1 MKRAIKVMILM
12 TILVM
17 SFMGTTAF
25 AEETVSPESDPG
37 PFADVSRTAW
47 YYEDLRYSCEEGLIE
62 GFDDSSFRP
71 EATLTRAQFVT
82 ILGRIEKGESDPS
95 QALSDV
101 REGHWAYPYIT
112 WAMKNGIT
120 NGVGK
125 GTGGARFDP
134 EGGLTREQ
142 LAVFSL
148 RYLRSKG
155 VTNEMIPADPD
166 LVISDFISVS
176 SWAREDMLV
185 FSRAGLAI
193 GNDGKKTSGRRIL
206 LEPSEII
213 TRAEAMAVL
222 AWIDRYLDGKTN
234 CARHKSFTGVLAA
247 ASDTITV
254 KAKSAADAADMGED
268 LLSEEPMDLPDP
280 EVMTDPE
287 EEPFTTDDEVSPDSI
302 ADGGFIAPEETEE
315 AITEET
321 VAVSDAGCVR
331 FETLGLSSAAAAAD
345 AKAQGRA
352 ILEKYIPYK
361 VMDRFSERGW
371 IIAICSDEEYDKRS
385 IKEGSTGFV
394 RTSEKVIYI
403 REKGNNPGTYAHEF
417 GHFLD
422 YVLHGEFGSSETEEM
437 YEKYRLEIG
446 EVVVGRYNPVFIK
459 MGRFTEAEYEERGA
473 NYAMSSAEEC
483 FAESFCQ
490 FCIHPEQLR
499 AGCPEY
505 YGYIEGCM
513 NRI

>member
-1 MKRAIKVMILM
+1 M
-12 TILVM
+12 TIFVIPL
-17 SFMGTTAF
+17 MGTTAF
-25 AEETVSPESDPG
+25 AEEAGSSEKDPG
-37 PFADVSRTAW
+37 PFHDVPRSAW

-71 EATLTRAQFVT
+71 EASLTRAQFVT

-125 GTGGARFDP
+125 GTGGVRFDP

-155 VTNEMIPADPD
+155 ITNEMIPADPE

-193 GNDGKKTSGRRIL
+193 GKDGKKTSERRIL
-206 LEPSEII
+206 LDPSEII

-254 KAKSAADAADMGED
+254 EAKSAADAADKSED
-268 LLSEEPMDLPDP
+268 LLSEEPTNIPDP
-280 EVMTDPE
+280 GVMTDPE
-287 EEPFTTDDEVSPDSI
+287 EEPFTPEDEESSDSI
-302 ADGGFIAPEETEE
+302 VDGDFTAPEETEE
-315 AITEET
+315 IITEET

-331 FETLGLSSAAAAAD
+331 FETLGFSSAEAAAD

-352 ILEKYIPYK
+352 ILEKYTPYK
-361 VMDRFSERGW
+361 VLVRFSELGW
-371 IIAICSDEEYDKRS
+371 IVAICSDEEYDQKS

-403 REKGNNPGTYAHEF
+403 RERGNNPGTYAHEF

-422 YVLHGEFGSSETEEM
+422 YVLHGEFGSSETAEM
-437 YEKYRLEIG
+437 YEMYRSEIG
-446 EVVVGRYNPVFIK
+446 EVVVGRYNPVFIR
-459 MGRFTEAEYEERGA
+459 MGRFTEKEYEERGA

-499 AGCPEY
+499 EGCAEY
-505 YGYIEGCM
+505 YGYIEGCVG
-513 NRI
+513 RI